1 MSVLNLALYGV
12 ACSRH
17 KHREEKEMILNP
29 LATKSKIRD
38 AKGDTVKKLIEETMQ
53 PVIDML
59 NLRFSR
65 LTYDGKPMNVGEKET
80 TDSIAGMME
89 QLKVFSND

>member
-1 MSVLNLALYGV
+1 MSVLNPALYGM

-17 KHREEKEMILNP
+17 KLSEDKEMILNP

-38 AKGDTVKKLIEETMQ
+38 AKGDNIKKMIEETTQ

-59 NLRFSR
+59 NLRFGR
-65 LTYDGKPMNVGEKET
+65 LAYDGKLMNPSGRRRPRT
-80 TDSIAGMME
+80 ASPR
-89 QLKVFSND
+89 